1 MNQGSFE
8 IAATAGAYNGQPL
21 IGFEFFELVTELETP
36 IDPFER
42 SCVMN

>member
-1 MNQGSFE
+1 LPP
-8 IAATAGAYNGQPL
+8 QPAPTTRSHS
-21 IGFEFFELVTELETP
+21 ISFEFFELVTELETP